1 MRLARVQPGRYTNP
15 MSSIV
20 FVLVGIALAA
30 TLAVLM
36 AGVFTMARGGEFNQK
51 YGNHL
56 MRWRVILQGAA
67 LVLLVLAMLL
77 ANG

>member
-1 MRLARVQPGRYTNP
+1 MPLARPWPGRYTNP
-15 MSSIV
+15 MNSIV
-20 FVLVGIALAA
+20 LVLVGIALAA

-36 AGVFTMARGGEFNQK
+36 AGVFTMARGGEFNQRH
-51 YGNHL
+51 GNRL
-56 MRWRVILQGAA
+56 MRWRVLLHGAT

>member
-1 MRLARVQPGRYTNP
+1 MNSV
-15 MSSIV
+15 V

-36 AGVFTMARGGEFNQK
+36 TGVFGMARGGEFNRK
-51 YGNHL
+51 YGNLL
-56 MRWRVILQGAA
+56 MRWRVILQGCAVA
-67 LVLLVLAMLL
+67 LLLLAMFL